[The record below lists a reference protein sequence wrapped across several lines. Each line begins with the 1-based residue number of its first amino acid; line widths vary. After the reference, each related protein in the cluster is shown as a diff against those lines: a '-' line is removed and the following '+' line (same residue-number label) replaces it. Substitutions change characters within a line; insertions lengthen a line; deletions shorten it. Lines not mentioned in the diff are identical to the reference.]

1 METTQVTVQP
11 TVGGMITAPK
21 KVFYVPNEELKDFY
35 LKFAHF
41 LNPDSCSANR
51 TEFEMLNIL
60 LKELRKNMEVLNR
73 LNMHVWHEGIA
84 EIQTLCGAYSI
95 QDNLG
100 KKERMQ
106 MNISMGKHL
115 QFLIQTTM
123 DSPMLKQMY
132 KNYSL
137 HYNRVE
143 GLLKQM
149 AKEMNQP
156 NNPDTYPKV

>member
-1 METTQVTVQP
+1 METTQVSVQP
-11 TVGGMITAPK
+11 TVGGMVATPK
-21 KVFYVPNEELKDFY
+21 NVFYVPNEELKDFY

-41 LNPDSCSANR
+41 LNPGSCSANR
-51 TEFEMLNIL
+51 TEFEILNIL
-60 LKELRKNMEVLNR
+60 RKELKKNMDALNR
-73 LNMHVWHEGIA
+73 LNMHVWHEGIT
-84 EIQTLCGAYSI
+84 EIQTLCGTYSI

-115 QFLIQTTM
+115 QFLIQSTM
-123 DSPMLKQMY
+123 DSPVFKQMY

-137 HYNRVE
+137 HYNRLE

-149 AKEMNQP
+149 AKDMNL
-156 NNPDTYPKV
+156 PKEES

>member
-1 METTQVTVQP
+1 METTQVSVQP
-11 TVGGMITAPK
+11 TVGGMVTTPK
-21 KVFYVPNEELKDFY
+21 NVFYVPNEELKDFY

-51 TEFEMLNIL
+51 TEFEILNIL
-60 LKELRKNMEVLNR
+60 RKELKKNMDALNR
-73 LNMHVWHEGIA
+73 LNMHVWHEGIT
-84 EIQTLCGAYSI
+84 EIQTLCGTYSI
-95 QDNLG
+95 QDNFG

-115 QFLIQTTM
+115 QFLIQSTM
-123 DSPMLKQMY
+123 DSPVFKQMY

-137 HYNRVE
+137 HYNRLE

-149 AKEMNQP
+149 AKDMNL
-156 NNPDTYPKV
+156 PKE